1 MTKPSPFIVAR
12 LTPFNLTMN
21 PHKIP
26 TPIDAIVPSLMF
38 GVFAGGTGSGSA
50 PPDTAS
56 CPADDMEC
64 LGNVHDRLGMEAI
77 RSLHQQLDDDDNGN
91 IDLTESDDV
100 SFACNFFEYLRKNPF
115 KEY

>member
-1 MTKPSPFIVAR
+1 MLLLRSGCA
-12 LTPFNLTMN
+12 L
-21 PHKIP
+21 
-26 TPIDAIVPSLMF
+26 
-38 GVFAGGTGSGSA
+38 FAGGTGSGAA
-50 PPDTAS
+50 PDGA

-100 SFACNFFEYLRKNPF
+100 STTIAYSNATALSFPANESLS
-115 KEY
+115 

>member
-1 MTKPSPFIVAR
+1 MLLILVGTLRLAVSCVLVSSVAR
-12 LTPFNLTMN
+12 
-21 PHKIP
+21 
-26 TPIDAIVPSLMF
+26 
-38 GVFAGGTGSGSA
+38 FAGGTGSGAA
-50 PPDTAS
+50 PDGA

-100 SFACNFFEYLRKNPF
+100 SAFIRFV
-115 KEY
+115 